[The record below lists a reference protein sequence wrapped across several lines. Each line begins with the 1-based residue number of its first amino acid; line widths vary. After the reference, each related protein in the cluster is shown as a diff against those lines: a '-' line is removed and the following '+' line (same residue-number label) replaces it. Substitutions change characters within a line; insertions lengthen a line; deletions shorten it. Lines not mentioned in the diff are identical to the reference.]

1 MACSDFVYAEDTL
14 DYIIGS
20 YRGDNYVMETYE
32 PDCYVRLDAFQG
44 IIYKREEKRDSNTI
58 WQYGFGA
65 IPNVYGLMS
74 QVALEESGVFSLR
87 RQPYLDLY
95 GQGVM
100 IGLVDTGVDF
110 THEAFINADGSSRIV
125 ALWDQTIQDGQGT
138 EQFPYGREFTQEDLS
153 LALTMEDPFLAVPSR
168 DEVGHGT
175 FLSGVAAG
183 NRDAGE
189 KLFRGGAVSGTG
201 GCKMQGG

>member
-1 MACSDFVYAEDTL
+1 
-14 DYIIGS
+14 
-20 YRGDNYVMETYE
+20 
-32 PDCYVRLDAFQG
+32 
-44 IIYKREEKRDSNTI
+44 
-58 WQYGFGA
+58 
-65 IPNVYGLMS
+65 
-74 QVALEESGVFSLR
+74 
-87 RQPYLDLY
+87 
-95 GQGVM
+95 M